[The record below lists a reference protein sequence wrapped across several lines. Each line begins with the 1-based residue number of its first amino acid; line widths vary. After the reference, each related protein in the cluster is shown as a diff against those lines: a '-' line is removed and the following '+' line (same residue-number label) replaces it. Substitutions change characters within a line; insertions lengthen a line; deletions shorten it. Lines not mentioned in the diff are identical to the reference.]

1 MDPVRINSR
10 GREGVRG
17 IERVA
22 SRGEEA
28 EGRGGGIDRSDP
40 LSVEGRCNV
49 SLITACTAWNASFG
63 LIIAAR

>member
-1 MDPVRINSR
+1 M
-10 GREGVRG
+10 
-17 IERVA
+17 A
-22 SRGEEA
+22 SRGDWEGEEA
-28 EGRGGGIDRSDP
+28 SIDRILFLFLSRS